1 MTQISQKLLRSEL
14 CSRVLKDLNP
24 KPRAVKSMAGGT
36 GRINSVAGAST
47 RGGDYPDFSED
58 VGILADVLDSE
69 DHGSSSSV
77 VACEQETR
85 QKIPSLS
92 TQHLFRVLRTVFTDG
107 LYELVVDVVLYWPR
121 FQVVRECLHY
131 SFSCLHACSKQ
142 WAMHDQLHNHITNL
156 LTATMNVLQ
165 S

>member
-1 MTQISQKLLRSEL
+1 M
-14 CSRVLKDLNP
+14 
-24 KPRAVKSMAGGT
+24 
-36 GRINSVAGAST
+36 NSVAGAST

-107 LYELVVDVVLYWPR
+107 LYELVVDVILYWPR

-142 WAMHDQLHNHITNL
+142 WAMHDQLHNHITNF